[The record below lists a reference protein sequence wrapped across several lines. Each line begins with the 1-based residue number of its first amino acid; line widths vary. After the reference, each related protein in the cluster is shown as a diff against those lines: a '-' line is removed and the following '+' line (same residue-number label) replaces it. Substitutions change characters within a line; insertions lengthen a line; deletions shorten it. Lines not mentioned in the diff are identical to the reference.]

1 MRDLPSHHEP
11 INHLGGF
18 RMPHD
23 RCCDDTETSYRKA
36 DCKLRVYAT
45 LFSQFPLE
53 TVVTIVDE
61 IAEQLHADLAKREQ
75 RLQ

>member
-1 MRDLPSHHEP
+1 
-11 INHLGGF
+11 
-18 RMPHD
+18 MPND
-23 RCCDDTETSYRKA
+23 RCRDDIETSCRKA

-53 TVVTIVDE
+53 QAVKIVDE
-61 IAEQLHADLAKREQ
+61 ISEQLHADLQRREA

>member
-1 MRDLPSHHEP
+1 
-11 INHLGGF
+11 
-18 RMPHD
+18 MPHS
-23 RCCDDTETSYRKA
+23 DDTETSYRKA

-61 IAEQLHADLAKREQ
+61 ISEQLHADLDKREA

>member
-1 MRDLPSHHEP
+1 MA
-11 INHLGGF
+11 
-18 RMPHD
+18 HD

-53 TVVTIVDE
+53 QAVMIVDE
-61 IAEQLHADLAKREQ
+61 IAEQLHDDLARRE
-75 RLQ
+75 RGALQ

>member
-1 MRDLPSHHEP
+1 
-11 INHLGGF
+11 
-18 RMPHD
+18 MPHD

-53 TVVTIVDE
+53 QAVMIVDE
-61 IAEQLHADLAKREQ
+61 IAEQLHDDLARRE
-75 RLQ
+75 RGALQ